1 MFSGE
6 SRQRRRQF
14 PGVPTVTRERD
25 SERGRQRDF
34 AESDNDPWCP
44 DSDEVE
50 EERRRDFAESDNEGE
65 RRRERET
72 ARGGERERSSLK

>member
-25 SERGRQRDF
+25 DERG
-34 AESDNDPWCP
+34 
-44 DSDEVE
+44 
-50 EERRRDFAESDNEGE
+50 RRRDFAESDSDPQCPNSDEVEEE

-72 ARGGERERSSLK
+72 ARGGGRERSSLK